1 MFDGRK
7 EHTVDTKGRVS
18 VPERFRTVFAD
29 EDRQE
34 VILSWSWSPGR
45 LCIAAWTPSHWQDF
59 LNKIANEP
67 LSDERIEYVHDIVL
81 STKEVCPLDANGR
94 ILIPQHLREF
104 AGLSNRALF
113 VGRVKLF
120 EIWDPERHSD
130 LVKLH
135 RKNSAIR
142 LSSLGL

>member
-7 EHTVDTKGRVS
+7 EHTVDSKGRVS
-18 VPERFRTVFAD
+18 VPERFRSEFAS

-45 LCIAAWTPSHWQDF
+45 LCIAAWTPSQWQKF

-67 LSDERIEYVHDIVL
+67 LSDERIEYVHDMVL
-81 STKEVCPLDANGR
+81 STKEACPIDANGR

-104 AGLSNRALF
+104 AGLSNKALF

-120 EIWDPERHSD
+120 EIWDPERHAD

>member
-67 LSDERIEYVHDIVL
+67 LSDELNKQSHY
-81 STKEVCPLDANGR
+81 
-94 ILIPQHLREF
+94 F
-104 AGLSNRALF
+104 
-113 VGRVKLF
+113 KLF
-120 EIWDPERHSD
+120 DCFH
-130 LVKLH
+130 
-135 RKNSAIR
+135 IR
-142 LSSLGL
+142 LVFFWFLARLYYFFSRVYF